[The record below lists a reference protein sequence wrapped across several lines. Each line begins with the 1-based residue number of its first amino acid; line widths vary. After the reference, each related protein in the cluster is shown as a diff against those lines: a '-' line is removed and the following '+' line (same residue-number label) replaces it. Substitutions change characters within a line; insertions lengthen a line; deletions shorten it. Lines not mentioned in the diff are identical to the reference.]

1 MVLIQEMSIETFV
14 LRFRLEK
21 YLVTGIE
28 NRNAPSNSIS
38 THSDA
43 CMPHALWYF
52 VRNDDEK
59 EKKKSEM
66 LPLGRLKFVQNQILK
81 DRPSHIKC

>member
-1 MVLIQEMSIETFV
+1 MSIETFV

-59 EKKKSEM
+59 EKEIRNATAWTVEICSE
-66 LPLGRLKFVQNQILK
+66 PDSER
-81 DRPSHIKC
+81 